1 MSRVIN
7 PNFLKLM
14 SVEQRR
20 QFGKAGLTEEE
31 ALLKEIARTEKGEH
45 NIFLSWLMLKG
56 IPRIH
61 SRMDRRPTIEEG
73 WPDFTVFY
81 EGITLFFEFK
91 VNRRKR
97 TKDLNKDLTQKQ
109 EEWIALLREVGFEV
123 FLIDTAKEAIG
134 ICKEV
139 YNV

>member
-1 MSRVIN
+1 MTSVIN

-20 QFGKAGLTEEE
+20 QFGKAGLTAEE
-31 ALLKEIARTEKGEH
+31 ALLKEIARTERGEH

-61 SRMDRRPTIEEG
+61 SRMDRRPTIEQG
-73 WPDFTVFY
+73 WPDFTVFWD
-81 EGITLFFEFK
+81 GITLFFEFK

-97 TKDLNKDLTQKQ
+97 TKDLTKDLTQKQ

>member
-1 MSRVIN
+1 MTRVIS

-14 SVEQRR
+14 SVELRR
-20 QFGKAGLTEEE
+20 QFGKAGLTVEE
-31 ALLKEIARTEKGEH
+31 ALLKEITRTERGEH
-45 NIFLSWLMLKG
+45 KIFLSWLMLKG

-73 WPDFTVFY
+73 WPDFTVFW

-97 TKDLNKDLTQKQ
+97 SKDLTKDLTKKQ
-109 EEWIALLREVGFEV
+109 
-123 FLIDTAKEAIG
+123 
-134 ICKEV
+134 
-139 YNV
+139 

>member
-1 MSRVIN
+1 MSRVIS

-31 ALLKEIARTEKGEH
+31 ALLKEITRTERGEH
-45 NIFLSWLMLKG
+45 KIFLSWLMLKG

-97 TKDLNKDLTQKQ
+97 TKDLTKDLTKKQ
-109 EEWIALLREVGFEV
+109 EQWIGLLRECGFEV
-123 FLIDTAKEAIG
+123 FLIDTAKEAIE

-139 YNV
+139 YGV

>member
-1 MSRVIN
+1 MSRVIH

-20 QFGKAGLTEEE
+20 QFGKAGLTAEE
-31 ALLKEIARTEKGEH
+31 ALLKEIARTERGEH

-56 IPRIH
+56 VPRIH
-61 SRMDRRPTIEEG
+61 SRMDKRPTIEEG

-91 VNRRKR
+91 VNKRK
-97 TKDLNKDLTQKQ
+97 LTQKQ
-109 EEWIALLREVGFEV
+109 EQMIALLREVGFEV
-123 FLIDTAKEAIG
+123 FLIDTAREAIG

>member
-1 MSRVIN
+1 MNRVISQ
-7 PNFLKLM
+7 NFLKLM

-20 QFGKAGLTEEE
+20 QFGKAGLTAEE
-31 ALLKEIARTEKGEH
+31 ALLKEITRTERGQHK
-45 NIFLSWLMLKG
+45 IFLSWLMLKG

-61 SRMDRRPTIEEG
+61 SRMDKRPTFEEG

-91 VNRRKR
+91 VNKRK
-97 TKDLNKDLTQKQ
+97 LTQKQ
-109 EEWIALLREVGFEV
+109 EQTIALLREVGFEV
-123 FLIDTAKEAIG
+123 FLVDTAKEAIE

-139 YNV
+139 YGV

>member
-20 QFGKAGLTEEE
+20 QFGKAGLTAEE
-31 ALLKEIARTEKGEH
+31 ALLKEIARTERGEH

-56 IPRIH
+56 VPRIH
-61 SRMDRRPTIEEG
+61 SRMDKRPTIEEG

-91 VNRRKR
+91 VNKRK
-97 TKDLNKDLTQKQ
+97 LTQKQ
-109 EEWIALLREVGFEV
+109 EQMIALLREVGFEV
-123 FLIDTAKEAIG
+123 FLIDTAREAIG